1 MKKANLSLQTI
12 VVAVLV
18 LFVLAVLIFMT
29 GSFLGDFSQQGKS
42 CSLAG
47 GQCQSSSS
55 CSTGSTEIPKP
66 AGGWAGDNCP
76 VCCSFNPLE
85 NPNTGG

>member
-1 MKKANLSLQTI
+1 METKANLSLQTI

-29 GSFLGDFSQQGKS
+29 SNFLGGFSEQGRS

-47 GQCQSSSS
+47 GTC
-55 CSTGSTEIPKP
+55 TGTCDTARQIPEP
-66 AGGWAGDNCP
+66 EGGWAGDSCP
-76 VCCSFNPLE
+76 ICCPFNPLD
-85 NPNTGG
+85 NS